1 MSDLKI
7 QVLGLLQ
14 FIEDTL
20 QESVD
25 GPSSL
30 AECLSEADHALRIL
44 QNSYAKTKCC
54 SPSSERRLSLIC
66 GFQRWRTKRWRR
78 NARSRS
84 IGA

>member
-1 MSDLKI
+1 MSDLNI

-20 QESVD
+20 EESID

-44 QNSYAKTKCC
+44 QKLLRKDEMLLA
-54 SPSSERRLSLIC
+54 SSERRLSLIC
-66 GFQRWRTKRWRR
+66 GFQR
-78 NARSRS
+78 
-84 IGA
+84 